1 MIKRMVRDMAINEI
15 GGIGSLAPTKS
26 LFETFGSQDSSNSVT
41 VPFSDYLKQALN
53 STNDLLVNAEKL
65 ADDFAAGRTD
75 NIHDVTLAAEKADI
89 ALQFTMQIRSK
100 ILDAYN
106 EIMRMQI

>member
-1 MIKRMVRDMAINEI
+1 MALGEI
-15 GGIGSLAPTKS
+15 GTIGSLKPTRS
-26 LFETFGSQDSSNSVT
+26 LFESLEKTNTGSSFS

-53 STNDLLVNAEKL
+53 NTNDLLIESDRL

-75 NIHDVTLAAEKADI
+75 NIHQVTLAAEKADI

-100 ILDAYN
+100 ILDAYS